1 VIKRLSG
8 ICLLCAL
15 SVAAAAAAPVRVL
28 FIGNSLT
35 DANDL
40 PGMVWPPAPVRHI
53 PGRIGG
59 F

>member
-1 VIKRLSG
+1 VLLS
-8 ICLLCAL
+8 AL
-15 SVAAAAAAPVRVL
+15 SLATAAATAPVRVL